1 MPARVAHFR
10 TLSMLFEAYPQPDG
24 SNPFDPAPTG
34 SATPLSVQALL
45 LRVLEHFPE
54 KWTPVFRKEMR
65 QRLNLEHFP
74 CTAARL
80 GGQAKR
86 EVL

>member
-1 MPARVAHFR
+1 M
-10 TLSMLFEAYPQPDG
+10 SMAMLAILAEI
-24 SNPFDPAPTG
+24 
-34 SATPLSVQALL
+34 
-45 LRVLEHFPE
+45 RRLEHFPE

-80 GGQAKR
+80 GGQPKR